1 MLRRP
6 DAAKW
11 WSVPREWQGETAFL
25 VGGGPSVLELDLELL
40 RGRRVIA
47 INSSYASVPFA
58 DFLAFGDL
66 RWWQEHRLPLG
77 HFQGRVV
84 TWRNTPC
91 QLKNA
96 DREILTLERQLPP
109 GLAILPTRV
118 VFRRTSYSSAINLAV
133 HLGASTIVALGL
145 DGKPARDGRTHHHAP
160 HPERWAPRPDKWRE
174 QAAEL
179 KTLVEPLE
187 RLGVKLLNASP
198 DSAVPFWPIV
208 NLKDC
213 L

>member
-6 DAAKW
+6 DPREW
-11 WSVPREWQGETAFL
+11 WSVPREWLGETAFL
-25 VGGGPSVLELDLELL
+25 VGGGPSVLDVDLDLLS
-40 RGRRVIA
+40 GRRVIA
-47 INSSYASVPFA
+47 INSSYTRVPLA
-58 DFLAFGDL
+58 DYLAFGDL
-66 RWWQEHRLPLG
+66 RWWREHRLPLCD
-77 HFQGRVV
+77 FKGRVV
-84 TWRNTPC
+84 TWREKPE
-91 QLKNA
+91 QLKDAN
-96 DREILTLERQLPP
+96 REILILEKQLPP
-109 GLAILPTRV
+109 GLATLPTRL
-118 VFRRTSYSSAINLAV
+118 VFRRTSYSAAINLAV

-160 HPERWAPRPDKWRE
+160 HPARWVAPADKWLK

-187 RLGVKLLNASP
+187 RLGVKLFNASP

-208 NLKDC
+208 NLRDC